1 MQFSLFQ
8 PLPYFAPELPT
19 GWPQSPSKFAPRY
32 GLDSVRHNLEII
44 EAADEGGFDYIA
56 VAEHH
61 YAARQLCPSPTL
73 AAALISQR
81 VKNAKLA
88 ILGVDLPLHNPVQV
102 AEELAMLDTFSGGN
116 LLVGLFRGTPNEYA
130 TYGHNPGESKA
141 MFEEGVELLLSAWS
155 EPEPF
160 GWEGVHYRHRMVS
173 IWPQPVQR
181 PRPPVLVSGNSP
193 ASAEFAAKH
202 RLKIGLS
209 FMPVEFIPKAVTGYH
224 EAAERHGWKPGPE
237 DVLWRGFAHVAETDE
252 KAKEVAKKYNFGDLH
267 GILAP
272 TERQAPSF
280 LSVVSEAMEAGFGGA
295 FSGGG
300 GAVQTPTPQP
310 ILGSPD
316 TVVERLR
323 AVQEAGVGI
332 ADLIL
337 SSDALPPE
345 VVLEAV
351 NLMCKDV
358 IPAFR

>member
-8 PLPYFAPELPT
+8 PLPYFAPELPR
-19 GWPQSPSKFAPRY
+19 GWPQSPSKFDPRY
-32 GLDSVRHNLEII
+32 GLKSVQRNMEII
-44 EAADEGGFDYIA
+44 EAADAGGFDYIS

-61 YAARQLCPSPTL
+61 YAARQMCPSPAL
-73 AAALISQR
+73 AAALIVQR
-81 VKNAKLA
+81 VKRAKIA

-141 MFEEGVELLLSAWS
+141 MFEEGVELLLKAWS

-193 ASAEFAAKH
+193 SSIEFAARH

-209 FMPVEFIPKAVTGYH
+209 FLPVEFVPQAVAAFH
-224 EAAERHGWKPGPE
+224 EAAERHGWRPGPE
-237 DVLWRGFAHVAETDE
+237 DVLWRGFAYVAETDDN
-252 KAKEVAKKYNFGDLH
+252 AREVVEKYNFGDLY

-280 LSVVSEAMEAGFGGA
+280 LSIVSEVMEAGFGGA
-295 FSGGG
+295 SAGGG
-300 GAVQTPTPQP
+300 GSLQMPPPQP
-310 ILGSPD
+310 IAGSPD
-316 TVVERLR
+316 KVVEQLR
-323 AVQEAGVGI
+323 TVQEAGVGI
-332 ADLIL
+332 ADLIV
-337 SSDALPPE
+337 STDAVPPE
-345 VVLEAV
+345 LSLEAV
-351 NLMCKDV
+351 KLLGRDV

>member
-1 MQFSLFQ
+1 MQFSIFQ

-19 GWPQSPSKFAPRY
+19 GWPQSPSRFDPSY
-32 GLDSVRHNLEII
+32 GLDSVRQNMEII

-61 YAARQLCPSPTL
+61 YAARQMCPSPTL

-81 VKNAKLA
+81 VKNAKIA

-141 MFEEGVELLLSAWS
+141 MFEEGVELVLRAWS

-181 PRPPVLVSGNSP
+181 PRPPVLVSGSSP
-193 ASAEFAAKH
+193 ASAEFAARH

-209 FMPVEFIPKAVTGYH
+209 FVPVEAIPQAVAAYH
-224 EAAERHGWKPGPE
+224 QAAERHGWKPGPE
-237 DVLWRGFAHVAETDE
+237 DVLWRGYAYVAETDE
-252 KAKEVAKKYNFGDLH
+252 KAEEVAERYNFGDLY

-280 LSVVSEAMEAGFGGA
+280 LSVVSEVMEAGFGGA
-295 FSGGG
+295 TSGGG
-300 GAVQTPTPQP
+300 GTLVVPPPQP
-310 ILGSPD
+310 IVGSPD
-316 TVVERLR
+316 SVVEGLR
-323 AVQEAGVGI
+323 AVQEAGAGI
-332 ADLIL
+332 ADLIVA
-337 SSDALPPE
+337 SDTLPPE
-345 VVLEAV
+345 LSLAAV
-351 NLMCKDV
+351 KLLCKDV
-358 IPAFR
+358 LPAFR